1 MDKHWQKDGQDLK
14 DIKKEVDCHS
24 ILGTFWWLGM
34 ILFVV

>member
-14 DIKKEVDCHS
+14 DIKKVDCHS

-34 ILFVV
+34 FLFVV